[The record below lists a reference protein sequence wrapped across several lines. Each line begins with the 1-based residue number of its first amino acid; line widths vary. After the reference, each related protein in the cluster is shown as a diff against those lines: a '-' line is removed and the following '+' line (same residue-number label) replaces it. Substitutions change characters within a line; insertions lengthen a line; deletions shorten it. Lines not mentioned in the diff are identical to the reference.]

1 LKGVQICQA
10 LFVGRARAI
19 VVRRHLEHRLNVGL
33 RLERNIRRYP
43 LRSDQLELGSLRQ
56 FLVIEIWRVVEHLL
70 EPKQMTGA
78 RHHGVERALG
88 LQYTGKLALVKG
100 SKEFSHHIEGAIGHG
115 DILHVGHKIG
125 RIAAL
130 GGQAYHFFAQ
140 VEPVSVHARHR
151 AHGTRVIA
159 LAAANIEQRHG
170 AARRRSTPRHLLAHQ
185 LNHRI
190 AQRRV
195 VSTVQKITTT
205 ARLRLGIAHGV
216 AALGRAQQI

>member
-1 LKGVQICQA
+1 MG
-10 LFVGRARAI
+10 
-19 VVRRHLEHRLNVGL
+19 
-33 RLERNIRRYP
+33 
-43 LRSDQLELGSLRQ
+43 
-56 FLVIEIWRVVEHLL
+56 
-70 EPKQMTGA
+70 T

-88 LQYTGKLALVKG
+88 HQHASKLALVKG
-100 SKEFSHHIEGAIGHG
+100 SKELGHHIEGAIGHG

-130 GGQAYHFFAQ
+130 GGQAHHLFAQ
-140 VEPVSVHARHR
+140 VETVSIHARHR
-151 AHGTRVIA
+151 THGTGVVA

-170 AARRRSTPRHLLAHQ
+170 AIRRRCTSRHLLAD
-185 LNHRI
+185 HRI

-195 VSTVQKITTT
+195 VTAVKKVATT